1 MSWLPLLVVV
11 VLILLQATFVAAEIA
26 LVSLRETQVHAMA
39 ERDRRGRTVKRLTSD
54 PNRWLS
60 AVQIGVTLCA
70 LLASAYG
77 AESYIDPLRKHFRDW
92 GVSRTWS
99 SVIAFA
105 LITAV
110 LTFVTLVV
118 GELAPKRLAL
128 QRAEGTARLLAPLL
142 DRMASVVR
150 PVIWLLSM
158 CTDALVRLLG
168 GDPSVQREEITD
180 EELRGLVSAHEG
192 LSPEERRIVDEV
204 FAASERQVNEVMV
217 PRTEVDFLEGALTV
231 TAALKSVGALPH
243 SRYPVIGQSSD
254 EVLGFVHVRDLLAA
268 NRRGKKV
275 SDLVRDVSQLPSS
288 KPVLSA
294 LSEMRRG
301 GSHLALVVDEY
312 GGTAGIVTLEDLIE
326 EVIGDIRD
334 EYDQAEAASDV
345 RRLRGGAVEVDGLLN
360 LDDFEEATGIELP
373 EGPYETAAGYLVHR
387 LGHLPKLGDAVDVV
401 QEPDPDETDD
411 HVTARLVARLA
422 VASLDGRRIDRV
434 TVSPPAP

>member
-11 VLILLQATFVAAEIA
+11 VLILLEATFVAAEIA
-26 LVSLRETQVHAMA
+26 LVSLRETQVQAMA

-77 AESYIDPLRKHFRDW
+77 AESYIGPLKEHFRDW
-92 GVSRTWS
+92 GVSKTWA
-99 SVIAFA
+99 SVLAFA
-105 LITAV
+105 LITAI

-128 QRAEGTARLLAPLL
+128 QRAEGTARLLAPFL

-150 PVIWLLSM
+150 PVIWLLSR

-231 TAALKSVGALPH
+231 TAALRTVGDLPH

-254 EVLGFVHVRDLLAA
+254 EILGFVHVRDLLAA

-275 SDLVRDVSQLPSS
+275 SDLVRDVSRLPSS

-301 GSHLALVVDEY
+301 GSHLAVVVDEY

-334 EYDQAEAASDV
+334 EYDAAESASDV
-345 RRLRGGAVEVDGLLN
+345 RRLRGGGVEVDGLLN

-373 EGPYETAAGYLVHR
+373 EGPYETAAGFLVHQ
-387 LGHLPKLGDAVDVV
+387 LGHLPKVGDTVDVV
-401 QEPDPDETDD
+401 QEPDPDDTDD
-411 HVTARLVARLA
+411 HAVPRTVAQLA
-422 VASLDGRRIDRV
+422 VASLDGRRVDRV
-434 TVSPPAP
+434 KVTPRA